1 AANAPGCSL
10 PQTSRHDRNA
20 APLEAVH
27 SPMPIPAGG
36 GSWPMF
42 QKDPQHTGRAD
53 YTVPPDR
60 MNDTFFDVFLWQKP
74 SPGGPIDGNFDFGSM
89 PFFDGAGPGART
101 SWWAPI
107 IGPRASWGWTGTP
120 AARSGRGTRPA
131 ASS

>member
-1 AANAPGCSL
+1 MHFGHASIMFILLSSAAFLDALAAAAANAPGCSL

-42 QKDPQHTGRAD
+42 QRDPQHTGRAD

-74 SPGGPIDGNFDFGSM
+74 SPGAPIDGNCDFGSM
-89 PFFDGAGPGART
+89 PFFDGAGPEGADLVV
-101 SWWAPI
+101 
-107 IGPRASWGWTGTP
+107 GTYH
-120 AARSGRGTRPA
+120 
-131 ASS
+131 